1 MTKQS
6 GTTSEGTQQTAKDNK
21 KAREWRRVRPGVFM
35 LENLSSWVVWT
46 RNEELTQVGMMK
58 IKLLFFQS
66 RGLLFQRTL

>member
-6 GTTSEGTQQTAKDNK
+6 GTTSEGTQQKAKVGK
-21 KAREWRRVRPGVFM
+21 KAREWRHVRPGVSM
-35 LENLSSWVVWT
+35 LENLSSWVIWT
-46 RNEELTQVGMMK
+46 RQEELTQVGMMK